1 MEELLTDVFDVF
13 HVKQDNCTEIDS
25 DNSRTADQQ
34 YSAIVL
40 MLHLCT
46 CTAARPY
53 KVPATKKISI
63 DGICFETNQIMK
75 MRKKH
80 IFLGN
85 LLETEN
91 LL

>member
-13 HVKQDNCTEIDS
+13 HVQQDNCTEIDS
-25 DNSRTADQQ
+25 VNSRTTDRQ
-34 YSAIVL
+34 YSAIGL

-75 MRKKH
+75 MRKNNN
-80 IFLGN
+80 IF
-85 LLETEN
+85 
-91 LL
+91 